1 MAIQTNYDF
10 NGLTIHNAYVRI
22 DRLWGS
28 SKEGWNSLVG
38 VYMEVV
44 MPAVAAVGIEGEEG
58 FIPAQPETTVKNL
71 IKEFNHSVGY
81 NEDERGY
88 VSLYT
93 SLMTK
98 FGGVAI

>member
-10 NGLTIHNAYVRI
+10 NSLIIPNAYVRI

-28 SKEGWNSLVG
+28 SKEGWSSLVG

-44 MPAVAAVGIEGEEG
+44 MPAVAAVGVEGEEG

-71 IKEFNHSVGY
+71 ITEFNHSTEY

-98 FGGVAI
+98 VGGAAI

>member
-1 MAIQTNYDF
+1 MAIQTDYNF
-10 NGLTIHNAYVRI
+10 NGLTIPNAYVRI

-28 SKEGWNSLVG
+28 SREGWSSLVG

-81 NEDERGY
+81 KAEERGY

-93 SLMTK
+93 SLMVDI
-98 FGGVAI
+98 GGIEV